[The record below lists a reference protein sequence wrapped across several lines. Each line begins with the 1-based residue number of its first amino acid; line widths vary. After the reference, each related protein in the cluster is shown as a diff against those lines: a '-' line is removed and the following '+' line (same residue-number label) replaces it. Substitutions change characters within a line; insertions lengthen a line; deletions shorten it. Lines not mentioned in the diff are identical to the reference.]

1 MLHLYDPGDAM
12 YIQDMLNI
20 ECVTPNDMDFRNC
33 ATFTYIDDVP
43 IGFFSFR
50 MEHNLPY
57 LVHLCV
63 KRENRSPKVLW
74 RMARYLKNVIRAFG
88 YTKAIINT
96 PKGENYLSRL
106 VSRYFKVRPYADDGV
121 VQFYLVEV

>member
-1 MLHLYDPGDAM
+1 MSD
-12 YIQDMLNI
+12 
-20 ECVTPNDMDFRNC
+20 
-33 ATFTYIDDVP
+33 IDVNRCSTWILDEVG
-43 IGFFSFR
+43 IRGFFSLR

-63 KRENRSPKVLW
+63 ERASRSPQLLW
-74 RMARYLKNVIRAFG
+74 RMARYFKNVIHAFG
-88 YTKAIINT
+88 YNKAIINT
-96 PKGENYLSRL
+96 PKGDNYLSRL